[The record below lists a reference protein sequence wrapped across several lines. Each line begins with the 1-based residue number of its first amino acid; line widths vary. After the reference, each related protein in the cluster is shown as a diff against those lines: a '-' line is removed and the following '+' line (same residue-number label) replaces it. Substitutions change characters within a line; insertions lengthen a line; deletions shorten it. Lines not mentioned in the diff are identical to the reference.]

1 MVAPAGT
8 PPEAINKMNQVMNA
22 ALARPEVVARLKD
35 EGSVARGGTPA
46 ELGAFLKTEHTRW
59 GAAVKESGAKLD

>member
-1 MVAPAGT
+1 
-8 PPEAINKMNQVMNA
+8 MNT

-46 ELGAFLKTEHTRW
+46 ELGAFLKAENTRW
-59 GAAVKESGAKLD
+59 VAAVKESGAKLD